1 MPIRT
6 PAPMTFALH
15 QRLQQMLCVTAQ
27 AWGLNARPCGGMR
40 RAPTFGFAISY

>member
-1 MPIRT
+1 MPTRT
-6 PAPMTFALH
+6 PAPMPFPLH

-27 AWGLNARPCGGMR
+27 AWGLSARPCGGMR